1 MGTCRFANERAALVR
16 EVLIFEGQAPNG
28 VSFNRSMSMQPQS
41 VPINAP
47 RVPDPQ
53 ATPLP
58 RPEAAAAGPQRAR
71 RADHGFA
78 SVWLLQGSLGAVYLW
93 FGALKLTD
101 HSPVHALLKA
111 AYGSLVTQPLY
122 LALALFEIALGLV
135 LLTGTLRRWA
145 ALAAIFHLLGTFSI
159 LVVAPVVAFAPA
171 FPALTMA
178 GEFVVKNVVLIA
190 AAGALLLERRSPASL
205 PAVVGARWPRLRS
218 SQQRDA

>member
-1 MGTCRFANERAALVR
+1 
-16 EVLIFEGQAPNG
+16 
-28 VSFNRSMSMQPQS
+28 MQTTA
-41 VPINAP
+41 VPINRIPNPQTAQLP
-47 RVPDPQ
+47 KPD
-53 ATPLP
+53 
-58 RPEAAAAGPQRAR
+58 AAAIPKHAGGVR
-71 RADHGFA
+71 RADPGFA
-78 SVWLLQGSLGAVYLW
+78 SIWLLQGSLGAVYLW

-122 LALALFEIALGLV
+122 VGLALFEIALGLV

-159 LVVAPVVAFAPA
+159 LVVAPVLAFAPA

-190 AAGALLLERRSPASL
+190 AAGALLLERRSQASL
-205 PAVVGARWPRLRS
+205 AAAVGARWPRFRS
-218 SQQRDA
+218 SQQRNA